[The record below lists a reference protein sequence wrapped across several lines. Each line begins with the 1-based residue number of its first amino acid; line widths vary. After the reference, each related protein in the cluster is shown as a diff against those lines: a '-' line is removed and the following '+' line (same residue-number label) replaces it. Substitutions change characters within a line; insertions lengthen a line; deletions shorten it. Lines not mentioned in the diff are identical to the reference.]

1 MVKGRILLGY
11 DDKPKDKKKLKYSDW
26 LIILMSTSPLWLSI
40 LLIIVV
46 AVSVFFIA
54 SVIAF
59 IAVGFSSVML
69 FVYSAFLLLDDLWP
83 SVLKMGACLFTS
95 GVTIIIVSFL
105 FRGFKEFFILIKK
118 SYLKIKK
125 FLMLKKLEGQKD
137 EQNA

>member
-11 DDKPKDKKKLKYSDW
+11 DDKPKNKKKLKYSDW
-26 LIILMSTSPLWLSI
+26 LIILISSSPIWLT
-40 LLIIVV
+40 LLLVIVV
-46 AVSVFFIA
+46 AVSVFFLA

-69 FVYSAFLLLDDLWP
+69 FVYSAFQLLDDLWP

-95 GVTIIIVSFL
+95 GVTIIFVAFL

-118 SYLKIKK
+118 GYVKTKK

-137 EQNA
+137 EQNP